1 MGEAVAIAPHSLCVL
16 PGHVIRSLL
25 ATESVQPHAAS
36 LASRTH
42 SHTPFTHAQQTPLCA
57 DAGEP
62 VADSPYPLRVLP
74 GRPEARRCTLSGS
87 GRRAAV
93 AAAASEVVVE
103 ARDCDGN
110 RLV

>member
-1 MGEAVAIAPHSLCVL
+1 M
-16 PGHVIRSLL
+16 L

-42 SHTPFTHAQQTPLCA
+42 SHTQLPHAQQTLLCA

-74 GRPEARRCTLSGS
+74 GRPEARWCTLSGS
-87 GRRAAV
+87 GRRADV
-93 AAAASEVVVE
+93 AAAASEFIVE
-103 ARDCDGN
+103 ARDCYGN
-110 RLV
+110 RFV